1 LEANAKLVLTDSG
14 GVQEETSILKVPC
27 VTLRD
32 NTERPETLEVGSNVL
47 VGVNRTFILD
57 CVKSLLSKERN
68 WPNPFG
74 DGKAGSRIVK
84 LLMQPQTLDQLSEET
99 QEVFRAIADLGTC
112 SPTSLSKAI
121 GKPPSTIQ
129 YHLNTLKQA
138 GLFVTNGKPPTT
150 RYYIKRDEDIGEIK
164 NIST

>member
-1 LEANAKLVLTDSG
+1 MDIEERLISILDGLELEANAKLVLTDSG

-57 CVKSLLSKERN
+57 GVKSQLSKERN
-68 WPNPFG
+68 WQNPFG
-74 DGKAGSRIVK
+74 DGNAGSMIVK

-99 QEVFRAIADLGTC
+99 QEVFRAIADLGTG
-112 SPTSLSKAI
+112 SSTSLSKAI

-129 YHLNTLKQA
+129 YHLNT
-138 GLFVTNGKPPTT
+138 
-150 RYYIKRDEDIGEIK
+150 
-164 NIST
+164 